1 MLDYPRVIWRINII
15 CKLIWRM
22 FHLLESLP
30 AGSYFRQMYTWPIRR
45 EPTER
50 ATMWLS
56 NNAFELHFWYAR
68 GEEEIYRRV
77 NKIRC
82 SRIKFQ
88 TDMQINNLLISSD
101 LQANLYDLT
110 DNIRQ
115 KSLLHSYIF
124 VQWYTSIETLE
135 LLWGRNGKC
144 YNIKFFAHLW
154 IKKAVSYY
162 LIYYYYF
169 ISDF

>member
-1 MLDYPRVIWRINII
+1 
-15 CKLIWRM
+15 
-22 FHLLESLP
+22 
-30 AGSYFRQMYTWPIRR
+30 
-45 EPTER
+45 
-50 ATMWLS
+50 
-56 NNAFELHFWYAR
+56 
-68 GEEEIYRRV
+68 
-77 NKIRC
+77 
-82 SRIKFQ
+82 
-88 TDMQINNLLISSD
+88 MQINNLLISSD

-144 YNIKFFAHLW
+144 YNIKLFVHLW

>member
-1 MLDYPRVIWRINII
+1 
-15 CKLIWRM
+15 M

-144 YNIKFFAHLW
+144 YNIKLFVHLW

-162 LIYYYYF
+162 LI

>member
-110 DNIRQ
+110 DNTCIR
-115 KSLLHSYIF
+115 KVCFILSYIL
-124 VQWYTSIETLE
+124 QWYTSIETLE
-135 LLWGRNGKC
+135 LLWGHNGKC

-162 LIYYYYF
+162 LI